1 MKERIDTRIS
11 PDLLDTIG
19 RSFKFRHGKGVA
31 EWLKNSLDAYLRSV
45 AQGRESRTGG
55 WPVLLWIMN
64 GGRGKRGPN
73 LAVIDF
79 SGASFDQLDRFFLHW
94 GDTAAATLG
103 GAVRAGGLTGGHGNG
118 GKFYMREMWK
128 DGARFLTWRDGRMS
142 SLVVDKVEP
151 GSTGYW
157 ERKSERLYDWR
168 HALRAALPE
177 EDDLTSPNGV
187 IGHLDASDPELTR
200 ELDSGERGLS
210 VVVGR
215 TAKQVLSSNDLVRGK
230 KWDSQRLVDAIL
242 DAPQA
247 RRPIREL
254 RVHVVIDDGQLRRL
268 TAVEVSDDPEWPA
281 KTVDLPGELI
291 DLDQPTIGRLIVR
304 KAAERLVGKLKDRNG
319 VVVLDQKGNPVGWYP
334 MSELAVP
341 SVPAGRFLYGEV
353 KLDFPGLADIVH
365 NDRERLIAGEQT
377 VGILRG
383 IAEALTE
390 RLDEIEEA
398 ERRRERHDRLESAV
412 LLNDSLNEHARRFL
426 QKLESEV
433 FADFIEDPAGGGPGS
448 EVSGDGRSDNGGGD
462 AGGDSGSGGGDGQGG
477 TRGANGGSQKHRRPK
492 FPQVLLS
499 GIDQDP
505 TSVTGGTKRLSK
517 MNPPLYQDDEDRRFN
532 VWWINASHP
541 FAAIAL
547 EHGGPRGNVFRS
559 HQLFMFRDVVQRE
572 AMRMLQ
578 RREAEMALDRLE
590 TELDEISNKFL
601 GELPIDV
608 VGLFVNGSGD
618 E

>member
-45 AQGRESRTGG
+45 VQGRESRPGG
-55 WPVLLWIMN
+55 WPVVLWIMN

-73 LAVIDF
+73 LALIDF
-79 SGASFDQLDRFFLHW
+79 SGASFEQLDQFFLHW

-103 GAVRAGGLTGGHGNG
+103 GAVRPGGLTGGHGNG

-151 GSTGYW
+151 GSTGFW
-157 ERKSERLYDWR
+157 ERKSERAHDWR
-168 HALRAALPE
+168 HALRAAFPK

-187 IGHLDASDPELTR
+187 IGHVEASDPELTR
-200 ELDSGERGLS
+200 ELDSGERGLT

-268 TAVEVSDDPEWPA
+268 TAAEVPDDPEWPA

-291 DLDQPTIGRLIVR
+291 GLDQPTIGRLVVR
-304 KAAERLVGKLKDRNG
+304 KAAERLVGKFRDRNA
-319 VVVLDQKGNPVGWYP
+319 VVVLDQNSNPVGWYP
-334 MSELAVP
+334 MTELAVP
-341 SVPAGRFLYGEV
+341 SVPAGRFLYAEV
-353 KLDFPGLADIVH
+353 KLDFPGLGDIVH

-377 VGILRG
+377 VGILSG
-383 IAEALTE
+383 VAEALTE

-398 ERRRERHDRLESAV
+398 ERRRERRDRLESAV

-433 FADFIEDPAGGGPGS
+433 FADFIEDPAGGGPGA
-448 EVSGDGRSDNGGGD
+448 EGSGDGQSESGG
-462 AGGDSGSGGGDGQGG
+462 AGARGGNGSGGGDGQGG
-477 TRGANGGSQKHRRPK
+477 GRAANGGSQKHRRPK

-499 GIDQDP
+499 GIDPDP
-505 TSVTGGTKRLSK
+505 TSTAGETKRLSK
-517 MNPPLYQDDEDRRFN
+517 MDPPLYQDDEDRRFN

-608 VGLFVNGSGD
+608 VGLFVNGGGD